1 MEQFLISVVVP
12 LVIVPW
18 VLASAERALDLS
30 RRASELAGMAF
41 EIAFEKAGRVSV
53 PSEKTLEPTGR
64 ALKPSRGGLGA
75 SWEAG
80 EGQGETKKERKS
92 RSVSPYVLVP

>member
-1 MEQFLISVVVP
+1 MVVP

-41 EIAFEKAGRVSV
+41 DIVFETAGRVSV
-53 PSEKTLEPTGR
+53 LSEKTMVPSSR
-64 ALKPSRGGLGA
+64 ALNPSGRGGLGA

-80 EGQGETKKERKS
+80 EGRGETTKERKS